1 MLKLWYT
8 KPAELDN
15 WNEALPIGNG
25 SIGAMVFG
33 GVKSERIQLN
43 EETVWD
49 GGPRDRNNKDSLKY
63 LPKIR
68 KLLFEGNIKEAEK
81 LTSLAM
87 AGTPEDARH
96 YESLGDVFLT
106 FDGDS
111 DKITNYKRSLDI
123 SSAVAEVKYK
133 QDDIE
138 FRREI
143 FISAVDKVM
152 VMKLSSS
159 RKNCIS
165 FMLNLSRER
174 YFDHIDAISEDTVV
188 LKGKS
193 GSEEGIRFCS
203 MVKVK
208 ADGGNTYSIGNK
220 IVVENSDEVTILFT
234 ARTDYYKDKPEEWCK
249 QIIRKA
255 LKKNYSDLKN
265 DHINDYKSFFDRVT
279 LKLDSDEQTEKMP
292 IDQRL
297 KRMQEGK
304 EDLGLISLYFQYG
317 RYLLISS
324 SRPGTLPAN
333 LQGVWNK
340 DMIAPWGG
348 RFTININT
356 EMNYWPAETCNLS
369 ELHTPLF
376 DHIERMRAPGRVT
389 AKKMYDCRGFVCH
402 HNTDIWGDT
411 APQDLWMPATQ
422 WPMGAAWLCLHLWE
436 HYEFTQDYDFL
447 EKVYDTMKESALFF
461 VDFLIEN
468 EKGQLVTCPSVSPEN
483 TYSLPNGQTGCICIG
498 PSMDSQILFALFT
511 NCINASNIL
520 DCDHEFRD
528 KLYELRDRLPKPTIG
543 KYGQIQEWAEDYDE
557 VEPGHR
563 HISQLFALHP
573 SNQINL
579 QQTPKLAAAAKKTI
593 ERRLTYGG
601 GHTGWSRAWII
612 NMWARLEEGE
622 LAYKNINAL
631 LTKSTLSN
639 LLDNHPPF
647 QIDGNF
653 GGTSGI
659 AEMLVQSHAGCISFL
674 PALPK
679 LWKSGEVKGLC
690 ARGGFEV
697 DIIWS
702 NCNLIK
708 ATIFSKAGQPCKIY
722 SKDNLAVLCNN
733 KSVGSYDEKN
743 TVIIFETKI
752 GERYE
757 VIGSYNNSEKNVIK
771 LT

>member
-1 MLKLWYT
+1 MARLKLWYT

-33 GVKSERIQLN
+33 GIKSERIQLN

-49 GGPRDRNNKDSLKY
+49 GGPRDRNNKDALKY

-87 AGTPEDARH
+87 AGTPEDSRH
-96 YESLGDVFLT
+96 YESLGDIFLT
-106 FDGDS
+106 FNENTDEV
-111 DKITNYKRSLDI
+111 TNYERSLDI
-123 SSAVAEVKYK
+123 SNAIAEVKYK
-133 QDDIE
+133 QGDVD

-143 FISAVDKVM
+143 FISSVDKVM
-152 VMKLSSS
+152 VMKVSSS
-159 RKNCIS
+159 KKSYIS
-165 FMLNLSRER
+165 FTLNLSRER
-174 YFDHIDAISEDTVV
+174 YFDYIDAVSDDTII

-203 MVKVK
+203 MVKVE

-220 IVVENSDEVTILFT
+220 IVVENSDEVTILLT
-234 ARTDYYKDKPEEWCK
+234 ARTDYYKDEPVKWCSET
-249 QIIRKA
+249 IEKA
-255 LKKNYSDLKN
+255 MKKTYSDLKN
-265 DHINDYKSFFDRVT
+265 DHIADYKCLFDRVT
-279 LKLDSDEQTEKMP
+279 LKLDKDEKVDKMP
-292 IDQRL
+292 TDQRL
-297 KRMQEGK
+297 IRMQDGK

-376 DHIERMRAPGRVT
+376 DHIERMRAPGRIT

-436 HYEFTQDYDFL
+436 HYEFTKDYAFL
-447 EKVYDTMKESALFF
+447 EKAYDTMKESALFF

-498 PSMDSQILFALFT
+498 PSMDSQILFALFS

-520 DCDHEFRD
+520 ECDYEFRD
-528 KLYELRDRLPKPTIG
+528 KLYGLRDRLPKPTIG

-557 VEPGHR
+557 LEPGHR

-579 QQTPKLAAAAKKTI
+579 QQTPELAAAAKKTI

-612 NMWARLEEGE
+612 NMWARLEEGD
-622 LAYKNINAL
+622 LAYKNIKAL
-631 LTKSTLSN
+631 LTKSTLPN

-653 GGTSGI
+653 GGSSGI
-659 AEMLVQSHAGCISFL
+659 VEMLIQSHGGWIKFL

-679 LWKSGEVKGLC
+679 TWSHGEVKGLC

-697 DIIWS
+697 DIMWS
-702 NCNLIK
+702 HCNLVK
-708 ATIFSKAGQPCKIY
+708 ATIFSKAGQLCKIY
-722 SKDNLAVLCNN
+722 SNDNISVMCNN
-733 KSVGSYDEKN
+733 KSVGSYDKEKSLI
-743 TVIIFETKI
+743 TFETKV
-752 GERYE
+752 GETYE
-757 VIGSYNNSEKNVIK
+757 VIKN
-771 LT
+771 